1 MKRLS
6 KFKIGL
12 AIAGI
17 CGAAFYLTVPATIL
31 SFIAYAFM
39 ASLVLPLAIDIFNLG
54 R

>member
-39 ASLVLPLAIDIFNLG
+39 ASLILPVLLDIFDLG